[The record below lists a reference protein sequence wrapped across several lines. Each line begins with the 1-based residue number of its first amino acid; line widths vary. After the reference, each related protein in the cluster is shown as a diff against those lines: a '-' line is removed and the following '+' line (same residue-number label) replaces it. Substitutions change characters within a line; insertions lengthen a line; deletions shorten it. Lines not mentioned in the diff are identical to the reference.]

1 MDIAQII
8 TALGVIIAAW
18 FSYNQYTKNKT
29 TDAKIEQWK
38 REEQEK
44 SSKRSENVAKI
55 YGILWQI
62 LHELA
67 VDRVY
72 ILQPHPER
80 VNHYVSIS
88 LEVKRNGIAAMKP
101 VIQNMHISDI
111 ASFAAELSSRE
122 FMFYKNVNE
131 EVKDKKA
138 RAILATNGGVSAI
151 IRRLVD
157 DENNW
162 KGSIFLEYTH
172 TMECDPVFARK
183 MLSDAASAIQYIL
196 PEVKSNNYKN

>member
-1 MDIAQII
+1 MIAMFL
-8 TALGVIIAAW
+8 T
-18 FSYNQYTKNKT
+18 YNQYTKNKM

-38 REEQEK
+38 REEKEK
-44 SSKRSENVAKI
+44 SEKRSDNVSKI

-72 ILQPHPER
+72 ILQPHPEK
-80 VNHYVSIS
+80 VNHFVSIS

-101 VIQNMHISDI
+101 VIQNMHISDV
-111 ASFAAELSSRE
+111 AAFAAELSTRE
-122 FMFYKNVNE
+122 FMFYKDVNE
-131 EVKDKKA
+131 DVKDKKA
-138 RAILATNGGVSAI
+138 RAILASNGGVSAI

-162 KGSIFLEYTH
+162 RGSIFLEYTH
-172 TMECDPVFARK
+172 VMDCDPIYARK
-183 MLSDAASAIQYIL
+183 MLSDAASTIQYIL
-196 PEVKSNNYKN
+196 PEIKRDI

>member
-1 MDIAQII
+1 MDIASII
-8 TALGVIIAAW
+8 TAIGSVIAL
-18 FSYNQYTKNKT
+18 FLTYNQYTKNKM

-38 REEQEK
+38 REEKEK
-44 SSKRSENVAKI
+44 NEKRSDNVSKI

-72 ILQPHPER
+72 ILQPHPEK
-80 VNHYVSIS
+80 VNHFVSIS

-101 VIQNMHISDI
+101 IIQNMHISDV
-111 ASFAAELSSRE
+111 AAFAAELSTRE
-122 FMFYKNVNE
+122 FMFYKDVNE
-131 EVKDKKA
+131 DVKDKKA
-138 RAILATNGGVSAI
+138 RAILASNGGVSAI

-162 KGSIFLEYTH
+162 RGSIFLEYTH
-172 TMECDPVFARK
+172 VMDCDPIYARK
-183 MLSDAASAIQYIL
+183 MLSDAASTIQYIL
-196 PEVKSNNYKN
+196 PEIKRDI

>member
-1 MDIAQII
+1 MDIANII
-8 TALGVIIAAW
+8 TAIGSVIAL
-18 FSYNQYTKNKT
+18 FLTYNQYTKNKT

-38 REEQEK
+38 REEKEK
-44 SSKRSENVAKI
+44 SEKRSDNVSKI

-72 ILQPHPER
+72 ILQPHPEK
-80 VNHYVSIS
+80 VNHFVSIS

-101 VIQNMHISDI
+101 VIQNMHISDV
-111 ASFAAELSSRE
+111 AAFAAELSTRE
-122 FMFYKNVNE
+122 FMFYKDVSE

-138 RAILATNGGVSAI
+138 RAILTSNGGVSAI

-162 KGSIFLEYTH
+162 RGSIFLEYTH
-172 TMECDPVFARK
+172 MMECDPIYARK
-183 MLSDAASAIQYIL
+183 MLSDAAGTIQYIL
-196 PEVKSNNYKN
+196 PEIKRDI

>member
-1 MDIAQII
+1 MDIASII
-8 TALGVIIAAW
+8 TAIGSVIAM
-18 FSYNQYTKNKT
+18 FLTYNQYTKNKM

-38 REEQEK
+38 REEKEK
-44 SSKRSENVAKI
+44 SEKRSDNVSKI

-72 ILQPHPER
+72 ILQPHPEK
-80 VNHYVSIS
+80 VNHFVSIS

-101 VIQNMHISDI
+101 VIQNMHISDV
-111 ASFAAELSSRE
+111 AAFAAELSTRE
-122 FMFYKNVNE
+122 FMFYKDVNE
-131 EVKDKKA
+131 DVKDKKA
-138 RAILATNGGVSAI
+138 RAILASNGGVSAI

-162 KGSIFLEYTH
+162 RGSIFLEYTH
-172 TMECDPVFARK
+172 VMDCDPIYARK
-183 MLSDAASAIQYIL
+183 MLSDAASTIQYIL
-196 PEVKSNNYKN
+196 PEIKRDI

>member
-1 MDIAQII
+1 MDIAGII
-8 TALGVIIAAW
+8 TALGVIITAW

-44 SSKRSENVAKI
+44 NDKRSDNVSKI

-72 ILQPHPER
+72 ILQPHPEK
-80 VNHYVSIS
+80 VNHFVSIS

-101 VIQNMHISDI
+101 VIQNMHISDV
-111 ASFAAELSSRE
+111 AAFAAELSSRE
-122 FMFYKNVNE
+122 FMYYKDVNE
-131 EVKDKKA
+131 DVKDKKA
-138 RAILATNGGVSAI
+138 RAILASNGGVSAI

-162 KGSIFLEYTH
+162 RGSIFLEYTH
-172 TMECDPVFARK
+172 RMDCDPIYARK
-183 MLSDAASAIQYIL
+183 MLSDAASTIQYIL
-196 PEVKSNNYKN
+196 PEIKRDF